1 VLSAVLAALALGFVI
16 GGLGRFAVPG
26 PDPMPF
32 WLTVLI
38 GLAGSAI
45 GLGIATAI
53 YGSGSQTSSPGRF
66 TVTVLLEI
74 FAASALVI
82 AYRRFVQGRPI
93 TGPEAYAFPKKGL
106 GIERMRQRLR
116 AVGVDPDQIGRPGM
130 QPVPQA
136 VATAS
141 SNDTDELMRM
151 LSELHRAGV
160 LSDEE
165 YRAKVEQVT
174 RRG

>member
-1 VLSAVLAALALGFVI
+1 VLGAIIAALALGFVV

-38 GLAGSAI
+38 GLLGSAA

-53 YGSGSQTSSPGRF
+53 YGSGNQSSSSGRF
-66 TVTVLLEI
+66 VVTALLEI
-74 FAASALVI
+74 LAASLLVVV
-82 AYRRFVQGRPI
+82 YRRLVQGRPI

-106 GIERMRQRLR
+106 GVARMRRRLR

-130 QPVPQA
+130 QPVAQPA
-136 VATAS
+136 ATRD
-141 SNDTDELMRM
+141 DTHELMRM

-160 LSDEE
+160 LTDEE
-165 YRAKVEQVT
+165 YRAKVEQVVKND
-174 RRG
+174 